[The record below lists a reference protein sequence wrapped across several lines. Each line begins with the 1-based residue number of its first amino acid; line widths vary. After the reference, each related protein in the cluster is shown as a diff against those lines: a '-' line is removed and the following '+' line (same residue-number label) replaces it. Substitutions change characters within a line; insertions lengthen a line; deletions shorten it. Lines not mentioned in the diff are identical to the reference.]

1 MLLPLK
7 GALAKVK
14 FLIFLIL
21 FLCIILVST
30 HVLDKQIDEMLEE
43 EGMPNGVARL
53 VCQLFLVAGWISR
66 RCLCRYHFLLA
77 LVYLSAEA
85 L

>member
-1 MLLPLK
+1 MLLPLQ

-30 HVLDKQIDEMLEE
+30 HVLDKQIDEMFEE
-43 EGMPNGVARL
+43 EGMPNGMARL
-53 VCQLFLVAGWISR
+53 VCQ
-66 RCLCRYHFLLA
+66 
-77 LVYLSAEA
+77 
-85 L
+85 

>member
-1 MLLPLK
+1 MLLPLQ

-43 EGMPNGVARL
+43 EGMPYGVARL
-53 VCQLFLVAGWISR
+53 VCQ
-66 RCLCRYHFLLA
+66 
-77 LVYLSAEA
+77 
-85 L
+85 